1 MERFKRSR
9 AAEETGATLVE
20 VMIATVILLTGL
32 MMMAQLLTYSTT
44 TNRGARTDTLAT
56 VFAEQKLEQLRAL
69 SYGFDMAGLPVS
81 DVDTDTTVTPEAPGG
96 TGLQPSPGNSLQQ
109 NTAGFVDHVNAYG
122 QIVGNGAQPPTGA
135 VYTRRWSIE
144 PLPTNPNNTLIIQ
157 VLVTPNRNRGLA
169 DTGNVARLPGEA
181 RVVTIKTRKAQ

>member
-1 MERFKRSR
+1 MV
-9 AAEETGATLVE
+9 A
-20 VMIATVILLTGL
+20 MVILLTGL
-32 MMMAQLLTYSTT
+32 MSMAQLLTYSTT

-69 SYGFDMAGLPVS
+69 AYGFDMAGLPVS
-81 DVDTDTTVTPEAPGG
+81 DVDTDTSVSPEAPNGG
-96 TGLQPSPGNSLQQ
+96 TGLQPSPGNSLRQ
-109 NTAGFVDHVNAYG
+109 NTPGFVDYVNAYG
-122 QIVGNGAQPPTGA
+122 QIVGNGAQPPTGT

-157 VLVTPNRNRGLA
+157 VLVTPIRDRGLA